1 MKSLSKIVV
10 AVLIAALAAGILAGC
25 GSKDVAARVNG
36 EAVKKSE
43 LDAQLAQIK
52 KQYPQMFQGTDAENR
67 QADFRKRLLDNMINT
82 VLLRQAAKT
91 EGIDVNDDAVN
102 KQLADLEKG
111 FPNKKSFED
120 ALKKTGITEDKLK
133 EQIRDQLI
141 TQKLLEK
148 LTKDVKISDKDIT
161 SYYAKNKAQFTQK
174 AAVHAEHILFKENDK
189 ATATKVLK
197 QLQGGADFATLAKK
211 YSQDPV
217 SAAKGGDL
225 GWPTQPYVTE
235 FQDAADK
242 LAVNQMSPLVH
253 SPFGWHIIKVL
264 GKRGQRV
271 QPLAEVKEQI
281 RQILVQQ
288 QQANAYQAYLDGLK
302 KKAKIEYTK

>member
-1 MKSLSKIVV
+1 VKSLSKIVV

-111 FPNKKSFED
+111 FPNKKSFQD

-161 SYYAKNKAQFTQK
+161 DYYAKNKAQFTQK

-235 FQDAADK
+235 FQAAADK

-271 QPLAEVKEQI
+271 QPLTEVKEQI